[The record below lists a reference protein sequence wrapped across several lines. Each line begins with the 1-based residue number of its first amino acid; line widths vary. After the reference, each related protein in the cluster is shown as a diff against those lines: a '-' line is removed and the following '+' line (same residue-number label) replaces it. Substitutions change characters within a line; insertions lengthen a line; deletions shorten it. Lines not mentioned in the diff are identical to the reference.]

1 VVNGVLTIPLS
12 GISFGSS
19 QTAAPRAHRLS
30 EFVAGPENALA
41 VAAFGP
47 LLDST
52 SSGFSPLVL
61 YGPHGSGKS
70 HLARGL
76 AEWWRRHAPDAAA
89 ECLSGAEFARQYADA
104 LSASR
109 LEAWRSKVRGAALFI
124 LDDLSQ
130 LTDKRPAQQELLH
143 VLDALADNGALV
155 VVTAR
160 TFPGQ
165 WPVLLPALRGR
176 LSAGLPVPLAFPA
189 RAARRAILERF
200 AAARGVSLPA
210 ATLDGL
216 AAGLHGSVPMLI
228 SAMLELE
235 LAASVEGHA
244 VDSKRVRQLVT
255 ERTAAVQPTLRQ
267 IAGLTAR
274 YFGLKIADLKSPA
287 RRRTLVASRG
297 VAMYLARQL
306 TTNSL
311 GQIGKYFGGRDH
323 TTVLYGYRRT
333 EELLHR
339 DRAIRQA
346 VAELKKFLASS

>member
-1 VVNGVLTIPLS
+1 MVNGVLTIPLS

-19 QTAAPRAHRLS
+19 QTATARAHRLS

-52 SSGFSPLVL
+52 PGGFSPLVL
-61 YGPHGSGKS
+61 CGPHGSGKS
-70 HLARGL
+70 HLACGL
-76 AEWWRRHAPDAAA
+76 AEWWHRHSPEATV
-89 ECLSGAEFARQYADA
+89 ECLTGAEFARQYADA
-104 LSASR
+104 LGTSR
-109 LEAWRSKVRGAALFI
+109 LEAWRAKVRGAGLFI
-124 LDDLSQ
+124 LDDLSE
-130 LTDKRPAQQELLH
+130 LGDKRPAQQELLH

-160 TFPGQ
+160 TFPGH

-176 LSAGLPVPLAFPA
+176 LSAGLAVPLAFPA
-189 RAARRAILERF
+189 QAARRVILERF
-200 AAARGVSLPA
+200 AAVRGVSLPPS
-210 ATLDGL
+210 TFDGL
-216 AAGLHGSVPMLI
+216 AAGLHGSVPTLI

-235 LAASVEGHA
+235 LTASVQGHA
-244 VDSKRVRQLVT
+244 VDSKHVRQLMI
-255 ERTAAVQPTLRQ
+255 ERTGAVQPTLRQ
-267 IAGLTAR
+267 VAGLTAR
-274 YFGLKIADLKSPA
+274 YFGLKVADLKSPA

-311 GQIGKYFGGRDH
+311 GQIGRYFGGRDH
-323 TTVLYGYRRT
+323 TTVLYGCRRT
-333 EELLHR
+333 GELLHR

-346 VAELKKFLASS
+346 VTELKKLLASS